1 MRKSRGRGRRSPA
14 AGGGRFEWRRRAA
27 RPIECVRRFV
37 KAVNA
42 ADVEGLCDL
51 MTEDHVFVDS
61 DGTEVRGRE
70 TMRQGWTAYFSM
82 MPDYRIQVQETYA
95 RGSVGVVIG
104 AAAGTYSPDGSLQP
118 ENRWSGPAAWRAV
131 VKRGRVAVWQ
141 VFFNPEPV
149 FRLLA
154 RR

>member
-1 MRKSRGRGRRSPA
+1 MGPL
-14 AGGGRFEWRRRAA
+14 
-27 RPIECVRRFV
+27 ECVRRFV
-37 KAVNA
+37 KAVNS
-42 ADVEGLCDL
+42 ADVVVLCDL

-61 DGTEVRGRE
+61 DGTEVHGRE

-82 MPDYRIQVQETYA
+82 MPDYRIQVHETYA
-95 RGSVGVVIG
+95 KGSIAVVIG
-104 AAAGTYSPDGSLQP
+104 TAAATYSRDGSLKP
-118 ENRWSGPAAWRAV
+118 ENHWSAPAAWRAV
-131 VKRGRVAVWQ
+131 VKRGRVALWQ